1 MATTDKATVKVKPG
15 QQAPPPYLGI
25 AKGSVVT
32 NSAQSTISLDRSNF
46 ARNSRDMA
54 EAVARLCRVS
64 PDLSHAVSTKIATTL
79 SKKYTVVA
87 YDSLGRISVPGTEAA
102 QLLSAH
108 WDRESPDYT
117 MFTRST
123 DIRSLSA
130 SLLLDSFRYGG
141 MMAELVLDK
150 ARLPSFI
157 KPVDTSQL
165 KWADNKTTTYPVYKT
180 KQDSEVHLNYPTIF
194 YSATQQTGE
203 TPYAESPLQ
212 TALQPSMW
220 DVEFAD
226 TLRRAAT
233 KNLLQRLTITIDSA
247 AWVKTLSLEDQND
260 DKKLAARA
268 KETVAALEEQL
279 ANLSPEDSLVLFD
292 TIKAQDISNANRSED
307 RSIAVLQ
314 GLISGQ
320 LASGSKIL
328 PSIIGRGETSANGS
342 TESLIFLKAMTAAQN
357 ELNVMLSRIFTL
369 AVKLMGQDANVK
381 FEFSPVDLRPEIEL
395 ESFEAIKQSRLLKD
409 LSLGLRTDEEVS
421 ILITGTLPPVGYVPL
436 SGTRFYEATNSD
448 DSTGGNNYSNTSVD
462 TSGTSDST
470 QSTKD
475 TSADEKGVPATNSG
489 K

>member
-1 MATTDKATVKVKPG
+1 MG
-15 QQAPPPYLGI
+15 
-25 AKGSVVT
+25 
-32 NSAQSTISLDRSNF
+32 
-46 ARNSRDMA
+46 

-64 PDLSHAVSTKIATTL
+64 PDLSQAVATKISTTI
-79 SKKYTVVA
+79 SKNYTVVA

-130 SLLLDSFRYGG
+130 SLLFDSFRYGG

-150 ARLPSFI
+150 SRLPSYI
-157 KPVDTSQL
+157 KSVDTSQI

-194 YSATQQTGE
+194 YSATQQTGD

-233 KNLLQRLTITIDSA
+233 KNLLQRLTITIDSE

-260 DKKLAARA
+260 TKKLAERA
-268 KETVAALEEQL
+268 KETVASLEAQL
-279 ANLSPEDSLVLFD
+279 ETLSPESSLVLFD
-292 TIKAQDISNANRSED
+292 TIKASDISNANRSED

-314 GLISGQ
+314 SLISGQ
-320 LASGSKIL
+320 LSSGAKIL
-328 PSIIGRGETSANGS
+328 PSIIGRGESSANGS
-342 TESLIFLKAMTAAQN
+342 TESLLFLKAMTAAQN
-357 ELNVMLSRIFTL
+357 ELNILLSRAFTL
-369 AVKLMGQDANVK
+369 AIKLMGQDANVK
-381 FEFSPVDLRPEIEL
+381 FEFAAIDLRPSIEL
-395 ESFEAIKQSRLLKD
+395 ESFFVMRQARLLKE
-409 LSLGLRTDEEVS
+409 LSLGLRSDEEVA
-421 ILITGTLPPVGYVPL
+421 IELTGTLPPVGYKPL
-436 SGTRFYEATNSD
+436 SGTMFDVGPVDTKNNS
-448 DSTGGNNYSNTSVD
+448 YSNTSVD
-462 TSGTSDST
+462 TASGKSDST
-470 QSTKD
+470 QNTKD
-475 TSADEKGVPATNSG
+475 TQSDAPTGVPGKNSG